1 MSWLTHFLAVQ
12 IKNMQKC
19 HIWGSTKPSKWQIQ
33 GIHWLTCCYSME
45 IKMWRRPLPPCGLG
59 LQVRLLFGWWN
70 NTEQIGGDLQAVLF
84 DLSSSRHVCWH
95 SPSQPH
101 RMARAALAWP
111 QPACQLS
118 SPLLLSLSF
127 SLSMPNLFPHG
138 CSLHTLRPI
147 LQELN

>member
-1 MSWLTHFLAVQ
+1 MEFRWL
-12 IKNMQKC
+12 
-19 HIWGSTKPSKWQIQ
+19 
-33 GIHWLTCCYSME
+33 
-45 IKMWRRPLPPCGLG
+45 WRRPAPPRGHWLR
-59 LQVRLLFGWWN
+59 VRLLFGWCN

-101 RMARAALAWP
+101 RMAQAALAWP

-118 SPLLLSLSF
+118 SPSFSF

-138 CSLHTLRPI
+138 CSLHILHPI